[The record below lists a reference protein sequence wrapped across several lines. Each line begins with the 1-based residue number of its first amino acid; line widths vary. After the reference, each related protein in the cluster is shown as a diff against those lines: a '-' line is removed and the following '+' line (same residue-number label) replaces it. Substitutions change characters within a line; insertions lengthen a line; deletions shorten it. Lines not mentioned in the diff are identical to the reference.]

1 MSKDPATPVTS
12 AKRSELASLADH
24 LVRAFVDSGKAHF
37 VIPPGRREE
46 LVSALACM
54 MVDGEE
60 LDAYVEELRRA
71 RTTHGIHLEL
81 LERPSGEL
89 PDEAVATGGFGVLS
103 DEQIAEI
110 AIDPPAL
117 RTLAAY
123 LWGRL
128 DPESDEPAPERG
140 DWWWE
145 AVTSGELVHPGLARR
160 VIANAS
166 EPAVSAPKE
175 EQVIPFDSA
184 GTAHRPRATRW
195 LGQAAALAASLLVGV
210 FLGRTAFDG
219 GGEGS
224 ERSDLASASPVYG
237 PGRGTERDVG
247 VRFTSGLQ
255 GFATVVALSP
265 ENRPEVFPALGRDDV
280 PVQTGATTEFGPLPP
295 GTKEALVI
303 VTETPAADPI
313 RRALRERNDET
324 GDVSGIPAFLESYLR
339 TKGYRRIA
347 SGSIRFDAE

>member
-1 MSKDPATPVTS
+1 MSKDPGTPVTS
-12 AKRSELASLADH
+12 AKRSELALMADQ
-24 LVRAFVDSGKAHF
+24 LVRAFVDSGKSQP
-37 VIPPGRREE
+37 VLPPGRREA
-46 LVSALACM
+46 LVSALGRM
-54 MVDGEE
+54 MADGET

-71 RTTHGIHLEL
+71 RTAHGIHIEL

-89 PDEAVATGGFGVLS
+89 PDEAVARGGFGVLT
-103 DEQIAEI
+103 DEQLAEI

-123 LWGRL
+123 LWGEL
-128 DPESDEPAPERG
+128 DADSDLPEPERG

-145 AVTSGELVHPGLARR
+145 AVTSRELARPGLARS

-166 EPAVSAPKE
+166 EPAVSAPKD

-184 GTAHRPRATRW
+184 RTAHRPRAPRW
-195 LGQAAALAASLLVGV
+195 LGQAAAIAASLLVGV

-224 ERSDLASASPVYG
+224 GRRDLASASPVYG
-237 PGRGTERDVG
+237 PGRGTERDLS

-255 GFATVVALSP
+255 GFATVVALTPGS
-265 ENRPEVFPALGRDDV
+265 RPEVFPALGRDDV
-280 PVQTGATTEFGPLPP
+280 PVRSGAQIEFGPLPP

-324 GDVSGIPAFLESYLR
+324 GDVSGIRAFLGSHLR
-339 TKGYRRIA
+339 TKGYRQIA
-347 SGSIRFDAE
+347 SGSIQFDAE